1 MKNLGYKNLHLV
13 SPTSFG
19 HLAAMKLMQGAED
32 LLESA
37 PVHTTLD
44 EAAADYHMVFP
55 TSRKMKQEDALTL
68 VEASEIIARLAQK
81 NRIAVLFGS
90 EKLGLARSAVDKY
103 QKVITLPVA
112 PEFPSVNLAQSV
124 GMVCLEIRLRL
135 MEKEEEKTPQMHSA
149 GAAET
154 IHLTVEERQRLYR
167 GFDELFN
174 DLGFDAPSI
183 YGKVQD
189 VFERA
194 NLNEREH
201 RLFLGMIKELRRKAG
216 LL

>member
-13 SPTSFG
+13 SPTAYG
-19 HLAAMKLMQGAED
+19 HLAAMKLTQGAED

-37 PVHTTLD
+37 PVHATPD

-55 TSRKMKQEDALTL
+55 TSRKMKQENALSL
-68 VEASEIIARLAQK
+68 VEASEIIAGLAQK

-90 EKLGLARSAVDKY
+90 EKFGLARSAVDKC

-135 MEKEEEKTPQMHSA
+135 MEREEESTPPIDGT
-149 GAAET
+149 GAEAA
-154 IHLTVEERQRLYR
+154 IHLTVEERQRLYK
-167 GFDELFN
+167 GFDDLFN

-189 VFERA
+189 V
-194 NLNEREH
+194 
-201 RLFLGMIKELRRKAG
+201 
-216 LL
+216 